1 MVDHWAPLRN
11 RNVCVQLTY
20 ATLTSFAYSLSQG
33 SFLSNYMLLVGLQ
46 TTDVGYLFA
55 TSGLVNLVLAFPL
68 GHLADKLSREALLR
82 AGALFSLAAQGCFAA
97 ALARRST
104 PLLYAAAALNGVS
117 AACTGPALSASLA
130 DSVPTGNRTLA
141 FTMLYSGSL
150 AAGGVGPAAAALF
163 FYLRGNAWALPAV
176 TTVMHA
182 GNAVAAGATFLLFFI
197 RDAQALGGESEG
209 VLAPAGSP
217 GGRAGRGGG
226 GGSSAGAA
234 EALEEALLPS
244 PAATTAAAAP
254 APPAGP
260 PAESAP
266 ASRLGLGH
274 QRLRVCGGCTL
285 TVAHV
290 PYLLFASDFIIAVGA
305 GMTIA
310 YFPLFFSQQEG
321 LSPVA
326 LSLLFAAVPALIA
339 AVGLLLVPLSQRCG
353 RAPAALLANA
363 LGTLCLFALWL
374 ALRLPTPV
382 VCALYLVRGASMN
395 GSAAIQRGLLMDV
408 VPKRLRGRWSALEAL
423 TSFTWTGSALFG
435 GWLVAGGSYTASFL
449 YTAII
454 YAAALFVFLPIL
466 PLTRGERVDGGGGE
480 GEGESGKGEEGA
492 AAAAAAEGA

>member
-1 MVDHWAPLRN
+1 
-11 RNVCVQLTY
+11 
-20 ATLTSFAYSLSQG
+20 
-33 SFLSNYMLLVGLQ
+33 
-46 TTDVGYLFA
+46 
-55 TSGLVNLVLAFPL
+55 
-68 GHLADKLSREALLR
+68 
-82 AGALFSLAAQGCFAA
+82 
-97 ALARRST
+97 
-104 PLLYAAAALNGVS
+104 
-117 AACTGPALSASLA
+117 
-130 DSVPTGNRTLA
+130 
-141 FTMLYSGSL
+141 
-150 AAGGVGPAAAALF
+150 
-163 FYLRGNAWALPAV
+163 
-176 TTVMHA
+176 
-182 GNAVAAGATFLLFFI
+182 
-197 RDAQALGGESEG
+197 

-217 GGRAGRGGG
+217 GRAGRGG
-226 GGSSAGAA
+226 SSGGAA
-234 EALEEALLPS
+234 EALEEALLPP
-244 PAATTAAAAP
+244 PAAAGAAAP
-254 APPAGP
+254 APAPAPPGP
-260 PAESAP
+260 PADGAP
-266 ASRLGLGH
+266 ALRLGLGH

-382 VCALYLVRGASMN
+382 VCAFYLVRGGAMN

-454 YAAALFVFLPIL
+454 YAVALFVFLPIL
-466 PLTRGERVDGGGGE
+466 PLTRGERVDGGGDGE
-480 GEGESGKGEEGA
+480 GGKGEEGA
-492 AAAAAAEGA
+492 AAAEEGA

>member
-1 MVDHWAPLRN
+1 MADRWAPLRN
-11 RNVCVQLTY
+11 RNVAVQL
-20 ATLTSFAYSLSQG
+20 AFSTLTSLAYSLSQG

-55 TSGLVNLVLAFPL
+55 TSGIVNLLLAFPL

-97 ALARRST
+97 ALAQRST

-117 AACTGPALSASLA
+117 AACTGPALSASFA

-141 FTMLYSGSL
+141 FTFLYSGSL

-209 VLAPAGSP
+209 VLAPVGSP
-217 GGRAGRGGG
+217 GRAGRGG
-226 GGSSAGAA
+226 SSGGAA
-234 EALEEALLPS
+234 EALEEALLPP
-244 PAATTAAAAP
+244 PAAAGAPAPAPAP
-254 APPAGP
+254 APPGP
-260 PAESAP
+260 PADGAP
-266 ASRLGLGH
+266 ALRLGLGH

-382 VCALYLVRGASMN
+382 VCAFYLVRGGAMN

-454 YAAALFVFLPIL
+454 YAVALFVFLPIL
-466 PLTRGERVDGGGGE
+466 PLTRGERVDGGGG
-480 GEGESGKGEEGA
+480 GEGGKGEEGA
-492 AAAAAAEGA
+492 AAAEEGA